1 MVMHSEA
8 GYGAVAEVPPPLR
21 GVLASAGD
29 LQVRLA
35 SSPDDLAAAQALRF
49 DVFYREMAAK
59 ASPEMAAIGRD
70 FDLYD
75 QYCDMLLVIDQSL
88 PDDANVVGT
97 YRLLRQE
104 IAPLCGGFYTE
115 SEFDISAL
123 TGQVRAD
130 WRGLEL
136 GRSCV
141 HRDYRNQAT
150 IQLLWRGISQYIQTH
165 RIGFMFG
172 CASLQGTDPQTLALP
187 LSFLHHRFLAP
198 AHLRVRA
205 LPGRYTA
212 MDLMPAEAV
221 NDRAALKVLPP
232 LIKGYLRLGCYIGD
246 GAVIDHQFGTTD
258 VAIVL
263 PVERIQS
270 RYFSHF
276 ERPVGTH

>member
-1 MVMHSEA
+1 MVMHTEA
-8 GYGAVAEVPPPLR
+8 GYGAIADIPLPLR

-35 SSPDDLAAAQALRF
+35 ASPDDLAAAQALRY
-49 DVFYREMAAK
+49 DVFYREMAAQ

-70 FDLYD
+70 FDFYD
-75 QYCDMLLVIDQSL
+75 DYCDMLLVIDQSL
-88 PDDANVVGT
+88 PDEANVVGT

-104 IAPLCGGFYTE
+104 VAPAAGGFYTE

-123 TGQVRAD
+123 TRQFRPD

-150 IQLLWRGISQYIQTH
+150 IQLLWRGIGQYIATH
-165 RIGFMFG
+165 RIGYMFG
-172 CASLQGTDPQTLALP
+172 CASLPGTDPQALALP
-187 LSFLHHRFLAP
+187 LSFLYHRCLAP
-198 AHLRVRA
+198 ADLRVRA
-205 LPGRYTA
+205 LPERYTA
-212 MDLMPAEAV
+212 MDLIPADRLD
-221 NDRAALKVLPP
+221 DRAAIKVLPP
-232 LIKGYLRLGCYIGD
+232 LIKGYLRLGCHIGD
-246 GAVIDHQFGTTD
+246 GAVVDHQFGTTD
-258 VAIVL
+258 VCIIL

-276 ERPVGTH
+276 ERPGGTH

>member
-1 MVMHSEA
+1 MVMHFQADRGS
-8 GYGAVAEVPPPLR
+8 VAEVPPTLR
-21 GVLASAGD
+21 GVLATAGD

-35 SSPDDLAAAQALRF
+35 TSPDDLAAAQALRY
-49 DVFYREMAAK
+49 DVFYREMAAQ

-70 FDLYD
+70 FDDYD
-75 QYCDMLLVIDQSL
+75 AFCDMLLVIDQSL
-88 PDDANVVGT
+88 PEDTSVVGT

-104 IAPLCGGFYTE
+104 VAPLAGGFYTE

-123 TGQVRAD
+123 TRHFRPD

-150 IQLLWRGISQYIQTH
+150 IQLLWRGISQYIATH

-172 CASLQGTDPQTLALP
+172 CASLPGTDPAALALP
-187 LSFLHHRFLAP
+187 LSFLYHRCLAP
-198 AHLRVRA
+198 EALRVRA
-205 LPGRYTA
+205 LPQRYTA
-212 MDLMPAEAV
+212 MDLLPAEAV
-221 NDRAALKVLPP
+221 DDRAAIRTIPP
-232 LIKGYLRLGCYIGD
+232 LIKGYLRLGCFIGD
-246 GAVIDHQFGTTD
+246 GAVVDPQFGTID
-258 VAIVL
+258 VCIIL

-276 ERPVGTH
+276 ERPGGTH